1 MKKIRI
7 ALADDQHL
15 FRKGLR
21 SLLNEEDSFNIVIE
35 AENGRVL
42 IDKLKTIKADV
53 LLLDLEMPVMS
64 GTEALDII
72 KIRFPELKVLIL
84 TMHDDEAFITEL
96 IGKGVNGF
104 LIKDNSIDTLVDAI
118 FAVHEKDYYFTPR
131 VTAVMANAT
140 NKSTLKPRTA
150 STIDFTKRE
159 IEILCLI
166 CHEFSNREIAAK
178 LNLGERTVEWHRSNI
193 ILKTNSKNTA
203 GIVFYAFKNGLIN

>member
-15 FRKGLR
+15 FRKGLI
-21 SLLNEEDSFNIVIE
+21 SLLNEEDAFKIVIE

-42 IDKLKTIKADV
+42 IDRLKSVNADV

-72 KIRFPELKVLIL
+72 KIRFPELKVLVL

-131 VTAVMANAT
+131 VTAVMSNAT
-140 NKSTLKPRTA
+140 NKSTVKLRTN

-159 IEILCLI
+159 IEILSLI
-166 CHEFSNREIAAK
+166 CHEYSTKEIAEK
-178 LNLGERTVEWHRSNI
+178 LIMGERTVEWHRSNI
-193 ILKTNSKNTA
+193 IQKTNSKNTA
-203 GIVFYAFKNGLIN
+203 GIVFYAVKNGLVN